1 MDEEEPPDRAILEA
15 MRMFVALA
23 PSSPALQDLA
33 EFVEPRRDADPAL
46 RWSTAE
52 QWHVTLAFLPDVP
65 ERTLDDLQERLARA
79 AARRRS
85 FGLSV
90 AGGGAFPDVARAR
103 VLYAGL
109 DVDDETELGR
119 LATGARAA
127 ANRAGAG
134 ADGGRFR
141 AHLTLARSRQPH
153 DLTRWVRVLESYR
166 GPLWWAEEIRLVW
179 SRLGQGP
186 GGRPLHELV
195 ETFPLSAR

>member
-1 MDEEEPPDRAILEA
+1 
-15 MRMFVALA
+15 MRMFVALT
-23 PSSPALQDLA
+23 PSPGALQELA
-33 EFVEPRRDADPAL
+33 DFVEPRRDADPEL
-46 RWSTAE
+46 RWSSAD

-65 ERTLDDLQERLARA
+65 ERSLDDLQDRLARA
-79 AARRRS
+79 ALRRS
-85 FGLSV
+85 AFGLSV
-90 AGGGAFPDVARAR
+90 SGGGAFPDVARAR

-109 DVDDETELGR
+109 DLDDETELDR

-141 AHLTLARSRQPH
+141 PHLTLARSRHPH

-166 GPLWWAEEIRLVW
+166 GPLWWAEEIRLVR

-186 GGRPLHELV
+186 GGRPVHELV
-195 ETFPLSAR
+195 EAFPLSVP